1 MNRRDFVIASSA
13 ALFGAMM
20 GVPGSRIGFA
30 KASEIVQRLKDN
42 PLGLELPDPLPEIT
56 AAVDTLVPADPD
68 IPGDFKGSDYNGDR
82 VVAYVLG
89 DMGQASAV
97 GFLNKYAKETASK
110 DFIDCNDD
118 ERLGTLQA
126 IVLAR
131 TELEGD
137 MKDLLT
143 GLLTISMI
151 GTFELNNTEEQA
163 TLFES
168 MGWYDP
174 DDPAGT
180 FRVPNEGYVDAQI
193 FPVTL
198 KKGLLK

>member
-1 MNRRDFVIASSA
+1 MNRREFVIVSSA
-13 ALFGAMM
+13 AFFGAMM
-20 GVPGSRIGFA
+20 GLPGERNGFA
-30 KASEIVQRLKDN
+30 MASEAVQRLKSN
-42 PLGLELPDPLPEIT
+42 PLGLDGPDPLPEIT
-56 AAVDTLVPADPD
+56 AAVNVLVPADPD

-97 GFLNKYAKETASK
+97 GFLNKYAQETASK

-118 ERLGTLQA
+118 ERLGTIQA

-131 TELEGD
+131 AELEGD
-137 MKDLLT
+137 MRDLLT
-143 GLLTISMI
+143 GLLTMSMI
-151 GTFELNNTEEQA
+151 GTFENNSSEENEV
-163 TLFES
+163 LFES

-174 DDPAGT
+174 NDPAGT
-180 FRVPNEGYVDAQI
+180 FRIPNEGYVDAQI